1 MFISSDG
8 DDRDEVLQARRMSSG
23 GGGGIVQMAV
33 FIPFGVRI

>member
-23 GGGGIVQMAV
+23 GGEIVQMAV